1 MIKNFLFAGLLLLV
15 IAGCQPNQKQDESS
29 STVQQTTV
37 DKLIEQLT
45 QQYGD
50 EQAFRIE
57 RGIKAVANL
66 WRASDGTTA
75 DFEEFC
81 QKQFIADEEKLGQ
94 VFDRL
99 AANYESLYG
108 YMNRITL
115 ELNRQLHQDKGH
127 ILPIDQM
134 FGAYSPSA
142 HLQDDFFNNK
152 IAFVVA
158 LNFPNY
164 SLEEKNELGAGWT
177 AREWGYARLG
187 DLYTARIPAS
197 VLQDYN
203 QVSSKAR
210 LYISEYNIFAGKLV
224 DNEGNTLFP
233 EQMKLL
239 SHWNIRDEIKS
250 NYDRADGLAKQEML
264 YKVMLRI
271 INQDIP
277 KEVIN
282 NPDYLWNPY
291 ENTLMEGDK
300 AVEFEKEETVRYEHL
315 LAIFNGLKQMDAYY
329 PNNDNYIKRRFDN
342 SMEISQDE
350 VETLFREYASSPLL
364 REVAKLISER
374 LGRELRP
381 FDLWYNGFVGRGGI
395 GEEELDRI
403 TKKRYPTA
411 QAMEADLERMQK
423 DLGFDD
429 EMAKFLA
436 SKIEVDAARGS
447 GHAWRAS
454 MRSKPSHLRTRV
466 AADGMDYKGYNIA
479 VHELGHN
486 IEQTISVHFVDNYF
500 VNGIPNTAFTEAI
513 AFMYQ
518 SRDLELLGV
527 AQTDPQKAVMEVLDI
542 FWDNYEMMG
551 VSLVDM
557 EVWKWLYANPDA
569 DAEALKQAVLR
580 ISKSIWNEYYADIFG
595 EADNPLLAIYSHMI
609 QSPLY
614 LMNYPYGRLIMYQ
627 LEDYISDKSFADE
640 VLRIYSIGR
649 LTPRHWMDISVGEQI
664 SNQPLFEAVEKALV
678 QIKK

>member
-1 MIKNFLFAGLLLLV
+1 MIKNFLLAGMLLAV
-15 IAGCQPNQKQDESS
+15 IAGCQPNQKQDELSGL
-29 STVQQTTV
+29 VQQTTV

-57 RGIKAVANL
+57 RGVKAVANL
-66 WRASDGTTA
+66 WRSSDGSLA

-99 AANYESLYG
+99 EANYESLYG

-115 ELNRQLHQDKGH
+115 ELNRQLHEDKGQ
-127 ILPIDQM
+127 ILPVDQM

-142 HLQDDFFNNK
+142 HLQDDFYNNK

-364 REVAKLISER
+364 RDVAALISQR

-411 QAMEADLERMQK
+411 KAMEADLERMQK

-436 SKIEVDAARGS
+436 SRIEVDAARGS

-527 AQTDPQKAVMEVLDI
+527 AQPDPQKAVMEVLDI

-614 LMNYPYGRLIMYQ
+614 LMNYPYGRLIMFQ

-640 VLRIYSIGR
+640 MLRIYSIGR
-649 LTPRHWMDISVGEQI
+649 LTPQHWMDKAVGGQI
-664 SNQPLFEAVEKALV
+664 SNRPISTAVEAAL
-678 QIKK
+678 KTLK